1 MSERRAMLAWGIPSE
16 EEENEVKPSG
26 EQKKRTI
33 YFVVLYAYC
42 IFVTLSP

>member
-1 MSERRAMLAWGIPSE
+1 MSERRAVLARAIPSE

-26 EQKKRTI
+26 EKKKRTI